1 MKKLNWRKKR
11 YLYKK
16 EIPLSVS
23 VKEQEQEVIALQT
36 QILELKKQSSRV
48 WDQIGSLRHEVA
60 NLNGKKEMLSSY
72 RGYYLAIILWFLYLL
87 AASKFGELFGRNIA
101 TIGFLLITSAVL
113 AIPLIIIKLVIP
125 SYETKIMKYRQP
137 IKSLLEQTREI
148 YSRQY
153 EKEKRVWQL
162 ELLIEGSKGSKQKTS
177 N

>member
-1 MKKLNWRKKR
+1 M
-11 YLYKK
+11 
-16 EIPLSVS
+16 SVS

-87 AASKFGELFGRNIA
+87 AAS
-101 TIGFLLITSAVL
+101 IGFLLITSAVL